1 MNILEPTNQIE
12 LHYYFSDDTHSLNA
26 FTRNKCEAEFL
37 HIVKEIFETLELEI
51 DIESVAFQEGGL
63 KELWN
68 LLGEHGIQISI
79 IISIISLVIAI
90 DPFSDDELINLQKE
104 DLQLS
109 IEEHK
114 LKIKRL
120 KNDEPQNNQN
130 IDIDKVVSYFNS
142 NHKVLRHR
150 SDFYKSLITSSKITK
165 IETSRMYNGQVIG
178 STQTI
183 EKHEFS
189 KYFISDSDLPIETVE
204 DANIEIIAALL
215 KPDGNSQWKGIYK
228 GKTISFY
235 MKDKAFTK
243 SVDSGEVIFKTGFT
257 IICVLEIKSAL
268 NELGELKVKN
278 HTVSTVLSTFEDDK
292 KVETEQGKRYLAQKK
307 KDLARPSLF
316 D

>member
-26 FTRNKCEAEFL
+26 FTRNKCETEFL
-37 HIVKEIFETLELEI
+37 HIFKEVLETLDLDI

-90 DPFSDDELINLQKE
+90 DPFSDTELSNLQKE

-120 KNDEPQNNQN
+120 KDDEPQNNQN

-165 IETSRMYNGQVIG
+165 IETSRMYNGQVVGLTKI
-178 STQTI
+178 I

-189 KYFISDSDLPIETVE
+189 KYFISDSDLPIEIVE

-228 GKTISFY
+228 EKTISFY
-235 MKDKAFTK
+235 MKDKAFKK
-243 SVDSGEVIFKTGFT
+243 SVDNGEIIFKTGFT

-268 NELGELKVKN
+268 NELGELKVKS
-278 HTVSTVLSTFEDDK
+278 HTVSTVISTYEDDE

>member
-1 MNILEPTNQIE
+1 MNILEPTNEIE
-12 LHYYFSDDTHSLNA
+12 LHYYFSDETHSLNA
-26 FTRNKCEAEFL
+26 FTRNKCETEFL
-37 HIVKEIFETLELEI
+37 HIVKEVFETLELEI
-51 DIESVAFQEGGL
+51 DIETIAFQEGGL
-63 KELWN
+63 KEKWK
-68 LLGEHGIQISI
+68 LLGENTNQVS
-79 IISIISLVIAI
+79 VIATVLTLI
-90 DPFSDDELINLQKE
+90 LTIYSLPDTELSNLQKE

-120 KNDEPQNNQN
+120 KDDEPQNNQN
-130 IDIDKVVSYFNS
+130 IDTDKIISYFNS
-142 NHKVLRHR
+142 NHKVLKHR
-150 SDFYKSLITSSKITK
+150 SNFYKSLITSSKITK
-165 IETSRMYNGQVIG
+165 IETSRMYNGQVVG

-189 KYFISDSDLPIETVE
+189 KYFISDSDLPIEIVE
-204 DANIEIIAALL
+204 EANIEIIGPLL

-228 GKTISFY
+228 EKIISLY
-235 MKDKAFTK
+235 MKDKAFKK